1 MPGVLTTPQKK
12 YPCKLLSQIDTII
25 LLLLLFQLQFRSK
38 NLKYNQGRFPSC
50 SNVLLSQLK
59 SKHNMATK
67 TLTFG
72 NISFPRRLSGNARFI
87 SISISVTTDYFFSKC
102 TVDFLESWVSDLLT
116 EIFDRSEFSKY

>member
-1 MPGVLTTPQKK
+1 MYFGLNYDTRTKKK

-38 NLKYNQGRFPSC
+38 NLKYNQGRFPSF

-102 TVDFLESWVSDLLT
+102 TVNFLESWVSD
-116 EIFDRSEFSKY
+116 